1 MDIKVLQKSNTF
13 STLSTGGS
21 KIGSWFDR
29 RARKLSMKCSKSIS
43 VLGKTKLYFIRS
55 CNYSRCKYEIFQST
69 ISVVDS
75 ICPFNCLISN
85 PLSILLLSKVDVW
98 REHFEAEVSNLSAVG
113 TFGFTIN
120 LMFIFF
126 SNVWICFKVYLEKSK
141 ENVFSC
147 WQWCHCHFQ
156 TSLFLLKKNI
166 HCAISVTS

>member
-1 MDIKVLQKSNTF
+1 MSVEPSQTSKMDIKVLQKSNTF

-85 PLSILLLSKVDVW
+85 PLSILLLSKVYMC
-98 REHFEAEVSNLSAVG
+98 VG
-113 TFGFTIN
+113 NT
-120 LMFIFF
+120 LKLKCQIFQL
-126 SNVWICFKVYLEKSK
+126 LE
-141 ENVFSC
+141 
-147 WQWCHCHFQ
+147 
-156 TSLFLLKKNI
+156 LLASPSI
-166 HCAISVTS
+166 

>member
-43 VLGKTKLYFIRS
+43 VLGKTKLHLPTYIRS
-55 CNYSRCKYEIFQST
+55 CNFRSCKLQNLHST

-85 PLSILLLSKVDVW
+85 PLSILLLSKVYVW

-113 TFGFTIN
+113 TFGFTTIN

-126 SNVWICFKVYLEKSK
+126 SNVWICFKVYLEKLK

-147 WQWCHCHFQ
+147 WQ
-156 TSLFLLKKNI
+156 
-166 HCAISVTS
+166 